1 MTAAMM
7 NKNLRNIINII
18 KDNFWLK
25 LISLFIAIFIW
36 IYVIGGKKYDINL
49 HAGLK
54 IYALPKG
61 LAISNTL
68 PKKIIVK
75 LRGSKISFM
84 KLNKKIYFRING
96 SSLLSKKNTLILGQ
110 SYLNLPSGIR
120 VVRIYPK
127 IIPVIIS
134 RVVVKYIKILPIF
147 KGKFQKGYYLKNISF
162 FPQYVKIKGPE
173 DIVDNLSVI
182 TTKKIN
188 ISNFKNNETVRI
200 KLLDPTK
207 LIKILYNRKININ
220 LIVDRIKKNA

>member
-1 MTAAMM
+1 M
-7 NKNLRNIINII
+7 NKNIKNIKNILRGNS
-18 KDNFWLK
+18 WLK
-25 LISLFIAIFIW
+25 IISLFIAIFIW

-75 LRGSKISFM
+75 LRGSKVSFM

-96 SSLLSKKNTLILGQ
+96 SSLLSKKNTLILSQ
-110 SYLNLPSGIR
+110 SYLDLPSSIR
-120 VVRIYPK
+120 VVSIYPK

-134 RVVVKYIKILPIF
+134 RIVVKYIKVLPLF
-147 KGKFQKGYYLKNISF
+147 KGKLKMGYHLKNISF
-162 FPQYVKIKGPE
+162 FPQYVKVKGPK

-188 ISNFKNNETVRI
+188 INNLKKNALVRI
-200 KLLDPTK
+200 NLVDPTK
-207 LIKILYNRKININ
+207 FLKILYNKKININ
-220 LIVDRIKKNA
+220 LVIGRIKKNA

>member
-1 MTAAMM
+1 M
-7 NKNLRNIINII
+7 NKNLRNIKNIA
-18 KDNFWLK
+18 KGNSWLK
-25 LISLFIAIFIW
+25 IISLFIAIFIW

-68 PKKIIVK
+68 PKKIIVE
-75 LRGSKISFM
+75 LRGSKVSFM

-96 SSLLSKKNTLILGQ
+96 SSLLSKKNTLILSQ
-110 SYLNLPSGIR
+110 SYLNVPSGIR
-120 VVRIYPK
+120 IVRIYPK

-134 RVVVKYIKILPIF
+134 RVIIKYIKVLPLF
-147 KGKFQKGYYLKNISF
+147 KGKLKTGYYLNNISF
-162 FPQYVKIKGPE
+162 FPQYIKVKGPK

-188 ISNFKNNETVRI
+188 INNLEKNELIRI
-200 KLLDPTK
+200 NLVNPTK
-207 LIKILYNRKININ
+207 FLKILYNKKINVN
-220 LIVDRIKKNA
+220 LVIGRVKKNA